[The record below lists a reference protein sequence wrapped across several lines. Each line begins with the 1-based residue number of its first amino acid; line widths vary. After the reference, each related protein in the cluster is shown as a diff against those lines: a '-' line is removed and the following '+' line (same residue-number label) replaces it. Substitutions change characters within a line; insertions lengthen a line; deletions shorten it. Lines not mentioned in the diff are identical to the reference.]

1 MYIKFNASPA
11 TTIGLE
17 LEVQTI
23 SPRTGELMAG
33 AYSILS
39 ELAGQVLFK
48 PELFNST
55 IEINTPVCSNLTELK
70 EALEQN
76 LHVVQEVAQKS
87 GLEILI
93 SGCHPFANWQ
103 QQQITQQERYLN
115 LLHRIQW
122 PVRQFLIFGLHVH
135 VGITD
140 PDTAIYVMNRF
151 LPYLPHLIALSASS
165 PFWNG
170 FDTGLATTRIK
181 IFEELPNAGIPYYIE
196 GWENYSK
203 LVEKLIR
210 TNSIDTV
217 RDIWWDVRPHPIFGT
232 VEVRVCDAMPTIK
245 ENMALT
251 TMIYL
256 LVEKFIKEKN
266 LPQQEKFFPARWILE
281 ENKWRAARYG
291 IYGQI
296 IVNENGETRLLKEEI
311 QQLFEELTQFAQNI
325 NQTEAVDFLSVI
337 PEILQK
343 GPSYLRQRNWIQ
355 KKPGDYKFIIDNMLQ
370 ETKENRIL
378 NGS

>member
-11 TTIGLE
+11 TTVGLE

-23 SPRTGELMAG
+23 NPRTGELMAG

-48 PELFNST
+48 PELFSST

-70 EALEQN
+70 EALEHN
-76 LHVVQEVAQKS
+76 LQVVQDVAQKS

-232 VEVRVCDAMPTIK
+232 VEVRVCDAMPTMK

-256 LVEKFIKEKN
+256 LVEKFIREKT
-266 LPQQEKFFPARWILE
+266 LPDQEKFFPARWILE

-311 QQLFEELTQFAQNI
+311 QQLFEDLTQFAERIDQK
-325 NQTEAVDFLSVI
+325 EAADFLSPI

-355 KKPGDYKFIIDNMLQ
+355 KRPGDYKFIIDNMLK
-370 ETKENRIL
+370 ETKEDRIL